1 MSLFYNSNIEI
12 NGKIFE
18 PREETEKIVDIS
30 LRYLK
35 DKMDILEL
43 GTGSGAISISLIKK
57 MPNLNIT
64 ATDKSVEAIKCARKN
79 SVKNNVN
86 EKINFIKSDWFN
98 KLDSSLKYDII
109 VSNPPYIPI
118 ENKKLYKDLRDPKN
132 SLFAKDYGF
141 FEIKNILKQSSEFM
155 KKKAFLIL
163 EHSHHHTLQFDQVLR
178 DYKLKKVI
186 TEQDI
191 YGYDRFTVIKNF

>member
-12 NGKIFE
+12 NEKIFE
-18 PREETEKIVDIS
+18 PREETEKIVDIT
-30 LRYLK
+30 LKYLK

-64 ATDKSVEAIKCARKN
+64 ATDISVEAIKCARKN

-86 EKINFIKSDWFN
+86 EKIDFIKSDWFN

-118 ENKKLYKDLRDPKN
+118 ENKKLYKDLHDPKN

-141 FEIKNILKQSSEFM
+141 FEIKNILKRSSEFM

-163 EHSHHHTLQFDQVLR
+163 EHSHHHTLQFDKVLR
-178 DYKLKKVI
+178 DYNLKKVI

>member
-12 NGKIFE
+12 NEKIFE
-18 PREETEKIVDIS
+18 PREETEKIVDIT
-30 LRYLK
+30 LKYLK

-64 ATDKSVEAIKCARKN
+64 ATDISVEAIKCARKN

-86 EKINFIKSDWFN
+86 EKIDFIKSDWFN

-141 FEIKNILKQSSEFM
+141 FEIKNILKHSSEFM

-163 EHSHHHTLQFDQVLR
+163 EHSHHHTLQFDKVLR
-178 DYKLKKVI
+178 DYNLKKVI

>member
-12 NGKIFE
+12 NEKIFE
-18 PREETEKIVDIS
+18 PREETEKIVDIT
-30 LRYLK
+30 LKYLK

-64 ATDKSVEAIKCARKN
+64 ATDISVEAIKCARKN

-86 EKINFIKSDWFN
+86 EKIDFIKSDWFN

-118 ENKKLYKDLRDPKN
+118 ENKNLYKDLHDPKN

-178 DYKLKKVI
+178 DYNLKKVI

>member
-12 NGKIFE
+12 NEKIFE
-18 PREETEKIVDIS
+18 PREETEKIVDIT
-30 LRYLK
+30 LKYLK

-64 ATDKSVEAIKCARKN
+64 ATDISVEAIKCARKN

-86 EKINFIKSDWFN
+86 EKIDFIKSNWFN

-155 KKKAFLIL
+155 KKKHF
-163 EHSHHHTLQFDQVLR
+163 
-178 DYKLKKVI
+178 
-186 TEQDI
+186 
-191 YGYDRFTVIKNF
+191 

>member
-12 NGKIFE
+12 NEKIFE
-18 PREETEKIVDIS
+18 PREETEKIVDIT
-30 LRYLK
+30 LKYLK

-64 ATDKSVEAIKCARKN
+64 ATDISVEAIKCARKN

-86 EKINFIKSDWFN
+86 EKIDFIKSDWFN
-98 KLDSSLKYDII
+98 KLDSNLKYDII

-118 ENKKLYKDLRDPKN
+118 ENKKLYKDLHDPKN

-178 DYKLKKVI
+178 DYNLKKVI

>member
-12 NGKIFE
+12 NEKIFE
-18 PREETEKIVDIS
+18 PREETEKIVDIT
-30 LRYLK
+30 LKYLK

-43 GTGSGAISISLIKK
+43 GTGSGAISISLIKR
-57 MPNLNIT
+57 MSNLNIT

-109 VSNPPYIPI
+109 VFGIGVFIFIMVMIS
-118 ENKKLYKDLRDPKN
+118 
-132 SLFAKDYGF
+132 
-141 FEIKNILKQSSEFM
+141 
-155 KKKAFLIL
+155 
-163 EHSHHHTLQFDQVLR
+163 
-178 DYKLKKVI
+178 
-186 TEQDI
+186 
-191 YGYDRFTVIKNF
+191 

>member
-12 NGKIFE
+12 NEKIFE
-18 PREETEKIVDIS
+18 PREETEKIVDIT
-30 LRYLK
+30 LKYLK

-64 ATDKSVEAIKCARKN
+64 ATDISVEAIKCARKN

-86 EKINFIKSDWFN
+86 EKIDFIKSDWFN

-118 ENKKLYKDLRDPKN
+118 ENKKLYKDLHDPKN

-141 FEIKNILKQSSEFM
+141 FEIKNILKRSSEFM

-163 EHSHHHTLQFDQVLR
+163 KHSHHHTLQFDQVLK

-191 YGYDRFTVIKNF
+191 YGYDRFTVIKNY

>member
-12 NGKIFE
+12 NEKIFE
-18 PREETEKIVDIS
+18 PREETEKIVDIT
-30 LRYLK
+30 LKYLK

-64 ATDKSVEAIKCARKN
+64 ATDISVEAIKCARKN

-86 EKINFIKSDWFN
+86 EKIDFIKSDWFN

-118 ENKKLYKDLRDPKN
+118 ENKKLYKDLHDPKN

-141 FEIKNILKQSSEFM
+141 FEIKNILKHSSEFM

-178 DYKLKKVI
+178 DYNLKKVI

>member
-12 NGKIFE
+12 NEKIFE

-35 DKMDILEL
+35 DGMDILEL

-64 ATDKSVEAIKCARKN
+64 ATDISVEAIKCARKN

-86 EKINFIKSDWFN
+86 EKIDFIKSDWFN

-118 ENKKLYKDLRDPKN
+118 ENKKLYKDLHDPKN

-141 FEIKNILKQSSEFM
+141 FEIKNILKHSSEFM

-178 DYKLKKVI
+178 DYNLKKVI

>member
-12 NGKIFE
+12 NEKIFE
-18 PREETEKIVDIS
+18 PREETEKIVDIT
-30 LRYLK
+30 LKYLK

-64 ATDKSVEAIKCARKN
+64 ATDISVEAIKCARKN

-86 EKINFIKSDWFN
+86 EKIDFIKSDWFN

-141 FEIKNILKQSSEFM
+141 FEIKNILKQSSKFM

-163 EHSHHHTLQFDQVLR
+163 EHSHHHTLQFEQVLR
-178 DYKLKKVI
+178 DYNLKKVI